1 MVTLDVIAS
10 TADGKRLEIHTHIAA
25 PQPQDDGS
33 WLCRVAVAPLQDQS
47 LEVRG
52 VDSFH
57 AVWLS
62 CSLVL
67 KLLTHL
73 KAQGGELL
81 NRDGSVFPLDAYLAG
96 LEDKQ

>member
-1 MVTLDVIAS
+1 MVTLEVIAT
-10 TADGKRLEIHTHIAA
+10 TADGKRLEIHMHIGA
-25 PQPQDDGS
+25 PQPKEDGS
-33 WLCRVAVAPLQDQS
+33 WVCKVAVAPLQEQS

-62 CSLVL
+62 CALVL

-81 NRDGSVFPLDAYLAG
+81 NRDGSAFPLDAYLAG
-96 LEDKQ
+96 LEEKR